1 MYYSFQ
7 AYLTPAT
14 ETRSPSLRFLP
25 KVLFTWRFSILSV
38 GNRHYFHPCLSPCLA
53 PSSFRTF
60 TAHKFILFDRLNTL
74 NLYFIAIYRSQ
85 RSSTKTI
92 LSILVSSFHL
102 CSYAIL
108 THIFNSDKVQLFCST
123 WMNKIGLFYVVLK
136 VIQSV
141 WKSGTLSMRSHLQKQ
156 AVILGNHGFSTCHS
170 LSSQG
175 NYVDR
180 SWIFATIS
188 LSTCRWHAWFSL
200 SFTPRRQHH
209 FYHLLTHK

>member
-14 ETRSPSLRFLP
+14 ETRSLSLRFLP
-25 KVLFTWRFSILSV
+25 KVLFMWRFSILSV

-108 THIFNSDKVQLFCST
+108 THIFNSDKVV
-123 WMNKIGLFYVVLK
+123 ILFYLNEQNWF
-136 VIQSV
+136 ILRSV
-141 WKSGTLSMRSHLQKQ
+141 ESNSVSMEEWYIIYEITFTEASSNSG
-156 AVILGNHGFSTCHS
+156 
-170 LSSQG
+170 
-175 NYVDR
+175 
-180 SWIFATIS
+180 
-188 LSTCRWHAWFSL
+188 
-200 SFTPRRQHH
+200 
-209 FYHLLTHK
+209 